1 MPVESSPKRAS
12 EEDSEGKKITGKL
25 AAKLP
30 FLDSKNSIP
39 KRKELSML
47 NLDVIEEERLS

>member
-1 MPVESSPKRAS
+1 VPVESSPKRAS

-39 KRKELSML
+39 KRKDLSML